1 MIQFVLRFCC
11 QPGPVIF
18 VLALAILFSIPSLL
32 GSLPRWWTKV
42 LPSEKLHLGL
52 DLQGGM
58 YLLLE
63 VEVQKAIDSA
73 LDKYATTNI
82 DLMIDR

>member
-1 MIQFVLRFCC
+1 MRAGLI
-11 QPGPVIF
+11 IF
-18 VLALAILFSIPSLL
+18 FLALAILFLIPSLL

-42 LPSEKLHLGL
+42 LPSEKIHLGL

-73 LDKYATTNI
+73 LDKYATRNI